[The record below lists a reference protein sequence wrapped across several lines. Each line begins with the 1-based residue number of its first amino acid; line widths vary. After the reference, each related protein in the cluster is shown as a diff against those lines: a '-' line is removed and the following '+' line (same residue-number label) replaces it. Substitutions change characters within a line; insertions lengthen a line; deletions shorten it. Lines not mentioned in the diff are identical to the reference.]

1 MWTSSLF
8 TFAVLTAISASATLE
23 DEWADY
29 KRVWGKQ
36 YFGLEENT
44 RRAVWL
50 ENKKE
55 IEAHN
60 SKGLGY
66 KLGLQETSDWTE
78 GEIEARMGAK
88 PRSGSL
94 VERKTSQYF
103 SAASESTPDIVDH
116 RTSGLVTGVRN
127 QGHCGSCWTFSA
139 TGAVE
144 GVWANKVGEL
154 EWLSEQQILDC
165 SSRGDCDGGWVDI
178 AFENAMDGQ
187 MAEEAYPYEGETT
200 KECRFDSDGA
210 VASITGFETMFYN
223 PDETIPEN
231 EKALEK
237 ALHKLGHPISLNF
250 HKVIKSYQHYSGGI
264 YSDPECRD
272 TEDPVGYHATL
283 LVGYNKTAPEPY
295 WIVKNSWGTDWGEE
309 GYIHMKMG
317 EDVCGIARA
326 AMYPTLDI

>member
-8 TFAVLTAISASATLE
+8 AFAVLTAMAASATIE
-23 DEWADY
+23 EEWADY

-36 YFGLEENT
+36 YGGLEDT
-44 RRAVWL
+44 RRKAVWL

-55 IEAHN
+55 VEAHN
-60 SKGLGY
+60 SRGLGY
-66 KLGLQETSDWTE
+66 KLGLQETSDW
-78 GEIEARMGAK
+78 GEEEIKARMGAK
-88 PRSGSL
+88 PSRSD
-94 VERKTSQYF
+94 VERKTSRDF
-103 SAASESTPDIVDH
+103 SASEATPDIVDH

-127 QGHCGSCWTFSA
+127 QGQCGSCWAFSA

-144 GVWANKVGEL
+144 GVWASKVGDL

-165 SSRGDCDGGWVDI
+165 STIGDCDGGWVDI
-178 AFENAMDGQ
+178 GFENARSHGQ
-187 MAEEAYPYEGETT
+187 MTEEDYPYEAETT
-200 KECRFDSDGA
+200 KECRFDSDAA

-223 PDETIPEN
+223 PDVTIPEN
-231 EKALEK
+231 EKALEN
-237 ALHKLGHPISLNF
+237 ALHQLGHPISLNF

-272 TEDPVGYHATL
+272 TDHPVGYHATL

-295 WIVKNSWGTDWGEE
+295 WIVKNSWGSEWGEE
-309 GYIHMKMG
+309 GYIHLKMG